1 VSGWTFSLEAP
12 ILTVRNSV
20 NVIDENQTI
29 GSFIIA
35 ADEGNNPQYP
45 INILSRS
52 ASDATRGRAIFG
64 GVLST
69 YEAGATLIITCDLNN
84 VYFYKDNF
92 RGGQGSTL
100 TLLNT
105 VTYNVNSGAGMKL
118 IANIG
123 SNDAGNLGTGSVN
136 RRRVFNAA
144 NTSEITEAT
153 PAIFEN
159 MRFYPTGGSVQ
170 SDANTVIRC
179 ENTGLKRSTGLGIL
193 FAAPRSYSLGVNN
206 NNPYS
211 IAWNGATWAVGTSP
225 AANPTTVYLVSSADG
240 QNWINSTSTPFGTNF
255 STTPITSIDVAWA
268 GTRWIAS
275 AGNRLDSTNPTS
287 GGSSNDASLAISS
300 DGRNWFPVT
309 NSKNSILTIVNR
321 VAYDGLVAMAVGA
334 STISSAQVN
343 ALSFD
348 NGLTWSTVTNSPA
361 FAHPLT
367 AVASNGQYWV
377 AGNNSG
383 RLFSSPNG
391 CEWTAASGD
400 NFGNGPVGDIAWN
413 GTTWVACAA
422 GGNAAIRSIIRTTD
436 ISGQT
441 GWTSTLN
448 SFTTNTLFRGLAW
461 NGNAWFA
468 SNNAGTSTLYTSA
481 DDGATWQQRFV
492 NANGVSAGSRIAS
505 IYNVLPIL
513 PKNSDVMSGLSYV
526 SSTNSPRTFGVSS
539 VSAPIVSYLNASF
552 VTTAVGSASTTLPVS
567 NPRDYRPDH
576 IVYVG
581 SINSTTTPAGTYV
594 VQGTNSQNQLVIRR
608 DPNNSSFA
616 AASTTIAA
624 QSQVVQYAGQIPM
637 YISPIVLFGSGQE
650 GDLVLSGAGPTSFS
664 KDRYLRN
671 LAWATGSTNTIFM
684 RNCKLFVNGV
694 LDLTNCP
701 VGGIQTLS
709 VYSTAANSGGFSN
722 AYPNNAGITAPFG
735 GIYSTLGFTG
745 SRGTSGGA
753 PLNTGNPGD
762 PITITANMVGGNGG
776 RGGSVAGAPSNSGG
790 AITDTRKGL
799 VLPPVYDRTLITYL
813 NTTGTESV
821 TTINGGAGGTGG
833 ACGGENNGAA
843 NGGGAGGFGGMPIV
857 IFARTIIR
865 PQTPTEC
872 IRSIGQAGGPG
883 GPQGALTSTF
893 PGGAG
898 GGGGGGGYVYIFY
911 DNLTGPPNTLRISV
925 SGGNGGIGGTTNNAA
940 KLGGN
945 GGGGGDAGSV
955 MLISNATGRVD
966 YYDKDIAAGTSGVV
980 TNTAAVATAS
990 NATTSSGT
998 AGAAGGVLTVS
1009 L

>member
-1 VSGWTFSLEAP
+1 
-12 ILTVRNSV
+12 
-20 NVIDENQTI
+20 
-29 GSFIIA
+29 
-35 ADEGNNPQYP
+35 
-45 INILSRS
+45 
-52 ASDATRGRAIFG
+52 
-64 GVLST
+64 
-69 YEAGATLIITCDLNN
+69 
-84 VYFYKDNF
+84 
-92 RGGQGSTL
+92 
-100 TLLNT
+100 
-105 VTYNVNSGAGMKL
+105 M
-118 IANIG
+118 
-123 SNDAGNLGTGSVN
+123 
-136 RRRVFNAA
+136 
-144 NTSEITEAT
+144 
-153 PAIFEN
+153 
-159 MRFYPTGGSVQ
+159 
-170 SDANTVIRC
+170 
-179 ENTGLKRSTGLGIL
+179 
-193 FAAPRSYSLGVNN
+193 
-206 NNPYS
+206 
-211 IAWNGATWAVGTSP
+211 
-225 AANPTTVYLVSSADG
+225 
-240 QNWINSTSTPFGTNF
+240 
-255 STTPITSIDVAWA
+255 
-268 GTRWIAS
+268 
-275 AGNRLDSTNPTS
+275 
-287 GGSSNDASLAISS
+287 
-300 DGRNWFPVT
+300 
-309 NSKNSILTIVNR
+309 
-321 VAYDGLVAMAVGA
+321 
-334 STISSAQVN
+334 
-343 ALSFD
+343 
-348 NGLTWSTVTNSPA
+348 
-361 FAHPLT
+361 
-367 AVASNGQYWV
+367 
-377 AGNNSG
+377 
-383 RLFSSPNG
+383 
-391 CEWTAASGD
+391 
-400 NFGNGPVGDIAWN
+400 
-413 GTTWVACAA
+413 
-422 GGNAAIRSIIRTTD
+422 
-436 ISGQT
+436 
-441 GWTSTLN
+441 
-448 SFTTNTLFRGLAW
+448 
-461 NGNAWFA
+461 
-468 SNNAGTSTLYTSA
+468 YTSA
-481 DDGATWQQRFV
+481 NDGATWQQRFS
-492 NANGVSAGSRIAS
+492 NANGVAEGSRIAS

-513 PKNSDVMSGLSYV
+513 PKGTKELSYV

-552 VTTAVGSASTTLPVS
+552 VTTAVNSASTTLPVS
-567 NPRDYRPDH
+567 NPRDYQPDH

-594 VQGTNSQNQLVIRR
+594 VEGTNALDQLVVRR

-616 AASTTIAA
+616 AANTTIAA

-709 VYSTAANSGGFSN
+709 VYSTAANSGGFSSV
-722 AYPNNAGITAPFG
+722 YPNNAGIVTSFTG
-735 GIYSTLGFTG
+735 VYNTLGFG
-745 SRGTSGGA
+745 QSVGTSGGEPA
-753 PLNTGNPGD
+753 VGGNPGYSL
-762 PITITANMVGGNGG
+762 TAQANTVGGLGG
-776 RGGSVAGAPSNSGG
+776 RGGSVVGSPSNAGG
-790 AITDTRKGL
+790 AITNARKGL
-799 VLPPVYDRTLITYL
+799 VLPSVYDRTLITYL
-813 NTTGTESV
+813 NAAGTESV

-883 GPQGALTSTF
+883 GPQGASVTTF

-925 SGGNGGIGGTTNNAA
+925 PGGNGGNGGTTNNVA

-966 YYDKDIAAGTSGVV
+966 YYDKDTTAGTSGVV